1 MRYNNNNN
9 IYKRVLTN
17 DYQSTLSLLSVVVSE
32 WKAQE
37 EEKRQREE
45 VAAQTVKYKVKEH
58 SMETQEEIDEAK
70 FRASFPDYFKMYSDL
85 DEEVLFYEGF
95 IFQIG

>member
-1 MRYNNNNN
+1 M
-9 IYKRVLTN
+9 
-17 DYQSTLSLLSVVVSE
+17 SLLSVVVSE

-45 VAAQTVKYKVKEH
+45 AAAQVVKYKVKEH

-70 FRASFPDYFKMYSDL
+70 FRAAFPDYFKMYSDL
-85 DEEVLFYEGF
+85 DDEVLLR
-95 IFQIG
+95 